1 MANFGAK
8 AYSNVA
14 AETGVAASD
23 PHQLI
28 QMMYDGALAAL
39 NQASGH
45 LQAGRVAP
53 KCAAIGKAS
62 QIIDQLRVCV
72 DPQAGGEIG
81 RNLVALYEY
90 MSIRLLHANLRNDPK
105 AIAEV
110 GRLLG
115 QLRSAWMEIR
125 GQAAAQ
131 AGAAAAIAAASAAQP
146 AARTAPKVP
155 AAMAAYR
162 G

>member
-14 AETGVAASD
+14 AETGVAAGD

-28 QMMYDGALAAL
+28 QMMYDGAVAAL
-39 NQASGH
+39 NEASGH
-45 LQAGRVAP
+45 LTARRVAQ
-53 KCAAIGKAS
+53 KCAAIAKAS
-62 QIIDQLRVCV
+62 RIVDQLLVSV

-110 GRLLG
+110 GRLLA

-146 AARTAPKVP
+146 AVRAAPQVA
-155 AAMAAYR
+155 AAMAATR